1 MYARRCEPRIGT
13 QSTSSPN
20 TIFTVH
26 GNVSQTAD
34 AGEFGRTE
42 RQALLD
48 PEVARDVDQP
58 ERAIGE
64 IDHQQRDVTQVECL

>member
-26 GNVSQTAD
+26 GNVSQTPMLASS
-34 AGEFGRTE
+34 AGLR
-42 RQALLD
+42 
-48 PEVARDVDQP
+48 ARLSLTQKS
-58 ERAIGE
+58 R
-64 IDHQQRDVTQVECL
+64 VTSISPSAP